1 MCDYV
6 FIFINAFISLIWF
19 KTEAI
24 LEYSKY
30 IPFLNKILKIKE
42 FEDFKFSNSEYID
55 YQTFLLINYNCFFI
69 RLITCPICFNT
80 WLNIFSLFL
89 LDNMCNFFIN
99 FILSLTIYNLC
110 CITLKF
116 NKNE

>member
-1 MCDYV
+1 MCDYL

-30 IPFLNKILKIKE
+30 IPFLNKVLKIKE
-42 FEDFKFSNSEYID
+42 FEDFKISNSEVLD
-55 YQTFLLINYNCFFI
+55 YQTFLLIEYNSFFI
-69 RLITCPICFNT
+69 RLITCPICLTT
-80 WLNIFSLFL
+80 WLSILTVPM
-89 LDNMCNFFIN
+89 LDNAFNFFII
-99 FILSLTIYNLC
+99 FIMSLFVYNIS
-110 CITLKF
+110 CILLKF

>member
-1 MCDYV
+1 MSDYI
-6 FIFINAFISLIWF
+6 FIFINVFVSLIWF

-30 IPFLNKILKIKE
+30 VPFLNKILKIKE
-42 FEDFKFSNSEYID
+42 FEDFRISNPEISD
-55 YQTFLLINYNCFFI
+55 YQTFLLVEYNSFFI
-69 RLITCPICFNT
+69 RLVTCPICFNV
-80 WLNIFSLFL
+80 WLNIFSILL
-89 LDNMCNFFIN
+89 LDNIYNFFTN
-99 FILSLTIYNLC
+99 FVLSFIIYNLS